1 MGQRVYLLCVG
12 SKENVVGIYAN
23 IRQVRKN
30 LKLIT
35 SQDKPLLFEI
45 RINEPPCDNFG
56 NDVSFMLELPEPL
69 RESKVDE
76 E

>member
-1 MGQRVYLLCVG
+1 VG

>member
-12 SKENVVGIYAN
+12 RKENVVGIYAN

-56 NDVSFMLELPEPL
+56 KDCSFMLELPEPK
-69 RESKVDE
+69 EDSST
-76 E
+76 